1 MSKVNYEV
9 FDLVQ
14 PTGKAK
20 TVKRKSLGTFTTKDE
35 VHNEIVNQREKGNT
49 DFAVVDY
56 TAMKEMTHYKVRK
69 NYRISTKP
77 YTGKAPKE
85 SKTTT
90 AA

>member
-9 FDLVQ
+9 FDLAQ